1 MNRVA
6 GLGVGWLVL
15 YAVCWFGLGSVCWFE
30 QEELVELC
38 EASDGIEVVGK
49 EVAVGYVV
57 GGDVE
62 GRVVAA
68 ACRFCVGVDE

>member
-1 MNRVA
+1 
-6 GLGVGWLVL
+6 
-15 YAVCWFGLGSVCWFE
+15 LGSVCWFE